1 MKRIIKYWKPNLIQ
15 RMLIK
20 LGVIKYPRYN
30 GKKKK
35 KFLADELG
43 YGILKKNKI

>member
-1 MKRIIKYWKPNLIQ
+1 MKRIKYWKPNIIQ

-20 LGVIKYPRYN
+20 LGIIKDPRYN

-43 YGILKKNKI
+43 VWNFKNK